1 MSDETPTPAAEPSG
15 HTYREQYFK
24 RSNVDLSGLPT
35 ALLMDMRRL
44 VNRGPTPEMVARVK
58 HKWAN
63 KPQSW

>member
-1 MSDETPTPAAEPSG
+1 MSTEAAPVPVAPEPSG
-15 HTYREQYFK
+15 HTYREQFFK

-58 HKWAN
+58 HKWAA
-63 KPQSW
+63 KRG